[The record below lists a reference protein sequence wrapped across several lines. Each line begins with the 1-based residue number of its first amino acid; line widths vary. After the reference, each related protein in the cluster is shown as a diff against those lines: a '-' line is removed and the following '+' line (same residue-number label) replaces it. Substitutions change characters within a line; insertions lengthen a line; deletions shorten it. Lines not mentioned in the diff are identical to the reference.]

1 MNVSGVRPSRWSRDD
16 VKLSEEAAEN
26 LIRVGLG
33 AEIIKLGEH
42 LGQRTLRI
50 DDRVLGKELALLL
63 ETTPALDELFA
74 VEV

>member
-1 MNVSGVRPSRWSRDD
+1 VNVSGVRPSRLSGDH
-16 VKLSEEAAEN
+16 VKLSEQATEN

-33 AEIIKLGEH
+33 REDVELGEH

-50 DDRVLGKELALLL
+50 DDGVFGEELALLL
-63 ETTPALDELFA
+63 ETASTLDELFA